1 MGLRIALD
9 AMGGDHA
16 PGEIVKGAIEAAEE
30 LNLQILLV
38 GRPDAIEPLLAE
50 ASAGARSRIEVV
62 AASEVIAMDESPA
75 TALRKKKD
83 ASIVVATRLVKE
95 GRAQALVSAGSTGAQ
110 MAASLLGLGRISGID
125 RPAIA
130 TILPTLEGGKLLL
143 DVGANS
149 EAKPK
154 NLLQFAHMG
163 SVYAERV
170 MGIANPRVALLNIG
184 EEETKGN
191 ELVLGAY
198 GMLRE
203 APLRFIGNVEG
214 RDLFFG
220 RADVIVCDGFVGNV
234 VLKFGEGMVSALKTM
249 IKDELKNSRMAQV
262 GAFLATPAL
271 RGMGKRLDYAEYG
284 GAPLLGVNGVSII
297 CHGSSKAKA
306 IKNALRVARQGVQQN
321 FIAAIQEHIPGKA
334 EPVC

>member
-30 LNLQILLV
+30 LDLQILLV

-50 ASAGARSRIEVV
+50 ASASARSRLDIV

-149 EAKPK
+149 EAKPR

-163 SVYAERV
+163 SIYAEKV

-321 FIAAIQEHIPGKA
+321 FIAAIQEHIPGKV

>member
-1 MGLRIALD
+1 MRIALD

-16 PGEIVKGAIEAAEE
+16 PEEIVKGAIEAASEMDI
-30 LNLQILLV
+30 NILLV
-38 GRPDAIEPLLAE
+38 GRPEAIEPLLQQAP
-50 ASAGARSRIEVV
+50 ATVRKRIEIV

-95 GRAQALVSAGSTGAQ
+95 GKAEALVSAGSTGAQ

-143 DVGANS
+143 DVGANA

-154 NLLQFAHMG
+154 NLLQFAMMG
-163 SVYAERV
+163 SVYAEKV
-170 MGIANPRVALLNIG
+170 MGISNPRVALLNIG

-191 ELVLGAY
+191 ELVLSTY
-198 GMLRE
+198 GMLKE

-234 VLKFGEGMVSALKTM
+234 VLKFGEGMIGALTKM
-249 IKDELKNSRMAQV
+249 IKDELKNSRLAQL
-262 GAFLATPAL
+262 GALLATPAL
-271 RGMGKRLDYAEYG
+271 REMGKRLDYAEYG

-306 IKNALRVARQGVQQN
+306 IKNALRVAQQGVEER
-321 FIAAIQEHIPGKA
+321 FIQAIKDHIPGKGD
-334 EPVC
+334 PV

>member
-1 MGLRIALD
+1 MRIALD

>member
-1 MGLRIALD
+1 MRIALD

-30 LNLQILLV
+30 LDLQILLV

-50 ASAGARSRIEVV
+50 ASASARSRLDIV

-149 EAKPK
+149 EAKPR

-163 SVYAERV
+163 SIYAEKV

-321 FIAAIQEHIPGKA
+321 FIAAIQEHIPGKV